1 MPGVKWGVFVAR
13 PRKEIDQEEFEKLC
27 ALQCT
32 ESEIAFFFNV
42 SVDTI
47 ERWCKR
53 TYQEGFADIFFKK
66 RNGGKIRLRRAQFQ
80 LAEKNASM
88 AIWLGK
94 QYLDQCEPMEVKRLE
109 FELQKFES
117 KLNKQEQEADLD
129 NSLLDALNSAA
140 VEVWGGG
147 DDGGTSDGCTGKEDS
162 S

>member
-1 MPGVKWGVFVAR
+1 MAR
-13 PRKEIDQEEFEKLC
+13 PRKEIDQDNFEKLC

-32 ESEIAFFFNV
+32 EGEIAFFFDV

-53 TYQEGFADIFFKK
+53 TYNEGFADIFSKK

-94 QYLDQCEPMEVKRLE
+94 QYLDQCEPMEVRRLE

-117 KLNKQEQEADLD
+117 KLNEQEQEADLD
-129 NSLLDALNSAA
+129 NSLLDALSSAA

-147 DDGGTSDGCTGKEDS
+147 NDGGTSDG
-162 S
+162 